1 MEKKRLENHPIAGAK
16 YPGFED
22 LSSLNAVK
30 IRSGFPLSDDRN
42 KPDES
47 ILIHLTITGRCYARC
62 KGCINSAVTMGSDE
76 PRNSAMTFLEAEPER
91 DAAIIEEL
99 AGRHPAQTVT
109 VCFYGGEPFLASG
122 KMERTWRILKES
134 DAANRFRFMVY
145 TNGELLSDGLNFYPE
160 FMKSIWLYSISIDG
174 DEEQHNRIR
183 QGTSL
188 SKVKKNLRELS
199 DLYTGYVLFWST
211 LREEQSLINCFEE
224 FSRLYGEGLVTH
236 FFWHWAESRESFSD
250 FQSYILK
257 YGQELEEIM
266 DVYVQKIL
274 KGELL
279 PVIHINELILFL
291 ITARERGHTACGV
304 ELAKNYDIVSG
315 KLYACADLPS
325 YLSIGEMGKNGKLKL
340 REYDLNSLVEY
351 KKWLG
356 CYRCGIHPYC
366 GGRCPVQVIAGS
378 KERTYQIC
386 QLMRLHVGIV
396 QKRIYE
402 ILKGLKKNRI
412 SLQDI
417 YDQSAFMAK
426 YTDVV
431 P

>member
-1 MEKKRLENHPIAGAK
+1 MEKKRLNSQPIAGAK
-16 YPGFED
+16 YPGFGD
-22 LSSLNAVK
+22 LTRLNAVN
-30 IRSGFPLSDDRN
+30 IRSGFPLSDDRDR
-42 KPDES
+42 PDES

-62 KGCINSAVTMGSDE
+62 KGCINSAVTMGTSQ
-76 PRNSAMTFLEAEPER
+76 PRNSVNTFQEAEPER
-91 DAAIIEEL
+91 DAAIIKEL
-99 AGRHPAQTVT
+99 AGHHPSQTIT
-109 VCFYGGEPFLASG
+109 ICFYGGEPFLASH
-122 KMERTWRILKES
+122 KMEQTWRILKES
-134 DAANRFRFMVY
+134 DTADRYRFLVY
-145 TNGELLSDGLNFYPE
+145 TNGELLSDAIDLYPE
-160 FMKSIWLYSISIDG
+160 FMKNMWLYSISIDG

-188 SKVKKNLRELS
+188 SKVKRNLRVLS
-199 DLYTGYVLFWST
+199 GFYSGNVLFWST
-211 LREEQSLINCFEE
+211 LREEQSLFNCFEE
-224 FSRLYGEGLVTH
+224 FSRLYGEGLVSH
-236 FFWHWAESRESFSD
+236 FFWHWAESREPFSD

-257 YGQELEEIM
+257 YGQELEKIM
-266 DVYVQKIL
+266 DVYVQKNFE
-274 KGELL
+274 GELL
-279 PVIHINELILFL
+279 PVIHIDELILFL

-315 KLYACADLPS
+315 KLYSCADLPS
-325 YLSIGEMGKNGKLKL
+325 CLSIGEMGKDGRLKL

-351 KKWLG
+351 KEWLG
-356 CYRCGIHPYC
+356 CYGCGVHPYC

-396 QKRIYE
+396 QRRIFE
-402 ILKGLKKNRI
+402 ILEGLKKNRI

-417 YDQSAFMAK
+417 YDRSAFLAK

>member
-1 MEKKRLENHPIAGAK
+1 MKKKRLENQPIAGAK

-30 IRSGFPLSDDRN
+30 IRSGFPLSDDRTR
-42 KPDES
+42 PDES

-76 PRNSAMTFLEAEPER
+76 PRNSIITFHETEPER

-99 AGRHPAQTVT
+99 AGRHPAQTIT

-134 DAANRFRFMVY
+134 DGAYRFRFMVY
-145 TNGELLSDGLNFYPE
+145 TNGELLSNALDLYPE
-160 FMKSIWLYSISIDG
+160 FMKNMWLYSISIDG

-188 SKVKKNLRELS
+188 SKIKRNLKELS
-199 DLYTGYVLFWST
+199 DYYSGYVLFWST

-224 FSRLYGEGLVTH
+224 FLRIYREGLVSH

-257 YGQELEEIM
+257 YGQELEKIM

-274 KGELL
+274 EGKLL

-291 ITARERGHTACGV
+291 ITAKERGHTACGV

-315 KLYACADLPS
+315 KLYPCADLPS
-325 YLSIGEMGKNGKLKL
+325 SLSIGEMGKNGRLKL
-340 REYDLNSLVEY
+340 REYELNSLVEY

-378 KERTYQIC
+378 RERTYQIC

-396 QKRIYE
+396 QKRIFE